1 MTHGIRKSL
10 EDVAYELRG
19 IKNILNS
26 VWATHY
32 KKEGTPVTDPG
43 AFTDE
48 YISTEECAR
57 RLSVSDQTIRNW
69 IAVGKK
75 FSDKGWKEGLH
86 YVNIGFEQGKR
97 ATIRIP
103 WNTLV
108 QSFSKNK
115 EITLA
120 DFSKHKDL
128 YQRESLSDKVDQEH
142 VASL

>member
-19 IKNILNS
+19 IKNVLNS
-26 VWATHY
+26 IWSAQY
-32 KKEGTPVTDPG
+32 KTEGDNTVEPF

-75 FSDKGWKEGLH
+75 FPDKGWKEGLH
-86 YVNIGFEQGKR
+86 YVNIGIESDKR
-97 ATIRIP
+97 AVIRIP
-103 WNTLV
+103 WTRIV

-120 DFSKHKDL
+120 DFSKHKNL
-128 YQRESLSDKVDQEH
+128 YQRESLSDLVDKEH
-142 VASL
+142 VTPV

>member
-19 IKNILNS
+19 IKNILNTIWS
-26 VWATHY
+26 THY
-32 KKEGTPVTDPG
+32 KNEDTKVVDPG

-75 FSDKGWKEGLH
+75 FPDKGWKEGLH
-86 YVNIGFEQGKR
+86 YINVGIDPGKR
-97 ATIRIP
+97 AIIRVP
-103 WNTLV
+103 WNNLV
-108 QSFSKNK
+108 QSFSRNK

-128 YQRESLSDKVDQEH
+128 YQRKALTDQLDQEH

>member
-10 EDVAYELRG
+10 EDVTSELRG

-26 VWATHY
+26 IWSTQY
-32 KKEGTPVTDPG
+32 KKEGVPVTDPG

-48 YISTEECAR
+48 YISTEECAK

-103 WNTLV
+103 WNNLV

-115 EITLA
+115 EITLV
-120 DFSKHKDL
+120 DFSKHKNL
-128 YQRESLSDKVDQEH
+128 YQRESLSDQIDQEH
-142 VASL
+142 VTSF